1 MIRTYWAS
9 PEEKGEIVEFIDYV
23 FSKAHR
29 PHDFA
34 TLLPKLYGEN
44 GDGAAHHFVVRE
56 EGKIAATVLCYPVT
70 MMLGGQRL
78 ETIGVGS
85 VSTHPAA
92 RGKGYMKII
101 MDAVDELAART
112 GADFAVLSGKR
123 QRYEYF
129 GYQYGGY
136 QLSGSLMEHNAA
148 HALSGVDA
156 RAYAVAPM
164 TQAHVPQ
171 AMALLQRQPG
181 YCVRSERA
189 YLDILR
195 SWNNE
200 PFAVLKDGAAAGF
213 GTLRQNAKSCE
224 VAELLLED
232 ENDFPAV
239 MKALSARYGA
249 ISTTAA
255 PWQKQRAA
263 WLARVCEE
271 FAIANNLSYKIYR
284 PERVKQACFALDG
297 SDGAFTFDGFSL
309 PLPLYV
315 SPPDAV

>member
-1 MIRTYWAS
+1 MIKSYWAS
-9 PEEKGEIVEFIDYV
+9 PEEKGEIIEFIDYV

-44 GDGAAHHFVVRE
+44 GDGAGHHFIVRE
-56 EGKIAATVLCYPVT
+56 DGKIAATVLCYPVT
-70 MMLGGQRL
+70 MMLGGQKL

-85 VSTHPAA
+85 VSTHPGA
-92 RGKGYMKII
+92 RGKGYMKLI

-136 QLSGSLMEHNAA
+136 QLSGRLMVHNAA
-148 HALSGVDA
+148 HALAGVDA
-156 RAYAVAPM
+156 GAYALAPM
-164 TQAHVPQ
+164 EQAHVPQ
-171 AMALLQRQPG
+171 AMALLHRQPG
-181 YCVRSERA
+181 YCERSEQA

-200 PFAVLKDGAAAGF
+200 PFVLLKDGEAAGF
-213 GTLRQNAKSCE
+213 VTLQAKNGACE
-224 VAELLLED
+224 VAELLLENED
-232 ENDFPAV
+232 ELPAV
-239 MKALSARYGA
+239 MKLLSACYGEVDL
-249 ISTTAA
+249 TAA

-263 WLARVCEE
+263 WLADVCEE
-271 FAIANNLSYKIYR
+271 FAITNNLSYKVYR
-284 PERVKQACFALDG
+284 ADRVRQACAALDG
-297 SDGAFTFDGFSL
+297 SAGSLTFDGFAL